1 MTEKEKKHVFSS
13 NLLTI
18 TSILITIIIP
28 IKFAYFDEIM
38 SSALQNLLSY
48 CSFLLFLTL
57 ILSLIN
63 TFIMTHLMKSDKE
76 SMNTAIKVLDS
87 LSGTAFII
95 SITLLF
101 IIIIF
106 L

>member
-1 MTEKEKKHVFSS
+1 
-13 NLLTI
+13 
-18 TSILITIIIP
+18 
-28 IKFAYFDEIM
+28 
-38 SSALQNLLSY
+38 
-48 CSFLLFLTL
+48 
-57 ILSLIN
+57 
-63 TFIMTHLMKSDKE
+63 MTHLMKSDKE